1 MVSWYQIRPDSDSA
15 WICWIWDCDGSRPGF
30 FVVKNIVSVSNTI
43 FQYDWVNCDQAW
55 RVTNATSEQFKAGIV
70 RARHAVCWIWERL
83 NLGPSPW
90 VECNVRQQL
99 GVACNDLFNIL
110 IVVSNS
116 INMNVRTCIIICSE
130 SNKTKEHKL
139 KLRDSFWHDKA
150 SGRQWGRLRC
160 TIQYNLRHH

>member
-1 MVSWYQIRPDSDSA
+1 MLLLLYQWCRDTRFVLTQILHESAESGTVVVAAQDSSLL
-15 WICWIWDCDGSRPGF
+15 
-30 FVVKNIVSVSNTI
+30 KTVSVSNTI

-83 NLGPSPW
+83 NLGTSPW

-99 GVACNDLFNIL
+99 
-110 IVVSNS
+110 VVSNS
-116 INMNVRTCIIICSE
+116 INMNVRTCIIICSK
-130 SNKTKEHKL
+130 SNETKEHKL

-160 TIQYNLRHH
+160 TMQYNLRHP